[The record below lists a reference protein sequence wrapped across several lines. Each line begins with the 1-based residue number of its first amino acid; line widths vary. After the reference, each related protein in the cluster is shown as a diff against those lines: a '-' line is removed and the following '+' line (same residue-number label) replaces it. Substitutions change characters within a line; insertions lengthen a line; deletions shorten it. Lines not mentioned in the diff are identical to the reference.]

1 MAKYAPPGVSEVH
14 WVTTI
19 SDYTAPT
26 ATELNA
32 GVDLTAFVRS
42 MPNLPRGLNLVDVA
56 TLDSKYEKRQ
66 VGTRGGDEL
75 TVEFLRDDATDTAFT
90 TLTEDTAG
98 FLVVARKALATA
110 GTFAIGDE
118 VDVYPATIGSVE
130 DGTPGRN
137 DPDFSVA
144 RLVATDDPARGFS
157 IAA

>member
-1 MAKYAPPGVSEVH
+1 MAKYAPPGISEVH

-19 SDYTAPT
+19 ADYTAPT

-32 GVDLTAFVRS
+32 GTDLTAFVRS

-75 TVEFLRDDATDTAFT
+75 TVEFLRDDATDTAST
-90 TLTEDTAG
+90 TLVEDTAG
-98 FLVVARKALATA
+98 FLTIARKALATA

-137 DPDFSVA
+137 DPDFAVA
-144 RLVATDDPARGFS
+144 RLVATDDPNRGF
-157 IAA
+157 ALLA

>member
-1 MAKYAPPGVSEVH
+1 MAKYATPGKSEVW

-19 SDYTAPT
+19 ANKDTPT
-26 ATELNA
+26 STELNA
-32 GVDLTAFVRS
+32 GTDLTSFIRA

-75 TVEFLRDDATDTAFT
+75 TVEFLRDDAADTAYT

-98 FLVVARKALATA
+98 FLVVARKGLATT
-110 GTFAIGDE
+110 GTFAVSDE
-118 VDVYPATIGSVE
+118 VDVYPSTVGSVE

-144 RLVATDDPARGFS
+144 RLVATDDPNRGYS
-157 IAA
+157 LAS